1 MSERTVSG
9 LRQQLLN
16 NQFGLFVFALTELM
30 LSDMSLCID
39 EIEGRPVP
47 VIESTP
53 YPVITVD
60 RDRVMDPHLLCRL
73 ANALDV
79 LLDVKF
85 RRVHADHHQPSILVP
100 LRPRSNVG
108 KGASP
113 IDTGVGPEIDQDDFA
128 AQTSSGQRW
137 RVEPFDRTADRRQLA
152 LDR

>member
-1 MSERTVSG
+1 MSERTVTS

-30 LSDMSLCID
+30 MSNLPLCID
-39 EIEGRPVP
+39 EIQGWPVL

-53 YPVITVD
+53 YPVVTVD
-60 RDRVMDPHLLCRL
+60 RDRVIDSHLICRL

-100 LRPRSNVG
+100 LGPRSNVG
-108 KGASP
+108 KCASP
-113 IDTGVGPEIDQDDFA
+113 IDTGIGPEVDQYDFS

-137 RVEPFDRTADRRQLA
+137 RVEPFGRTADR
-152 LDR
+152 